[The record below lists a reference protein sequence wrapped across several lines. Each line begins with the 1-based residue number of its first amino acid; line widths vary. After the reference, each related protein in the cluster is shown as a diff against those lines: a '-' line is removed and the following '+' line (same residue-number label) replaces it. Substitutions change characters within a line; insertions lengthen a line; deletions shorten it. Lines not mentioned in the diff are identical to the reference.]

1 MVKLGKLIGQL
12 GILLLSV
19 IQTIAI
25 AQSSQEVTRDQ
36 VSFGSVLSDSEIST
50 VINRYNVKPKAVFIW
65 MSGLSATH
73 RVDEDLSV
81 EEIIESARTQTE
93 TFILNSIQANNMHIE
108 QFAHSYSSEKIASSE
123 SLETQARSLL
133 NIRSQLESALS
144 IVRNDNPMIYGVEV
158 TGEQSSLSRLRLDKS
173 IVKSISA
180 SLSNSISIDKS
191 SFKPE
196 LYKEEY
202 IDISLSGAESSELH
216 SRMREKISRSP
227 NLFHM
232 APNKFRDL

>member
-50 VINRYNVKPKAVFIW
+50 VINRYNVKPKAVFMW

-81 EEIIESARTQTE
+81 EEIRVRTYSNRDFHTK
-93 TFILNSIQANNMHIE
+93 F
-108 QFAHSYSSEKIASSE
+108 YSSKQYA
-123 SLETQARSLL
+123 
-133 NIRSQLESALS
+133 
-144 IVRNDNPMIYGVEV
+144 Y
-158 TGEQSSLSRLRLDKS
+158 
-173 IVKSISA
+173 
-180 SLSNSISIDKS
+180 
-191 SFKPE
+191 
-196 LYKEEY
+196 
-202 IDISLSGAESSELH
+202 
-216 SRMREKISRSP
+216 
-227 NLFHM
+227 
-232 APNKFRDL
+232 